1 MKAESN
7 IKPNNYEIENIHKNR
22 CDLILY
28 DNIQEYVAEDETI
41 RYLYDIYRIEIC
53 YNVDTEK
60 ELSEKYKEYLET
72 AKKIEFEE
80 LANEIRNK
88 RDELLAKTDWTQMQD
103 SPLSEEKI
111 EKYKKYRQALRD
123 IPEQKEFP
131 FNVVFPS
138 I

>member
-88 RDELLAKTDWTQMQD
+88 RNELLAETDWTQMQD

>member
-88 RDELLAKTDWTQMQD
+88 RDELLAETDWTQMQD